1 MAVLKEEVIS
11 TIGEYGQEAPIFKVI
26 RMRSD
31 HLIVNSAR
39 KLFLCGK
46 LSYRLLM
53 KNKEATNQTNSQLTK
68 DTVQDSALY
77 RIT

>member
-1 MAVLKEEVIS
+1 MAVFKEEVIF
-11 TIGEYGQEAPIFKVI
+11 TIGEYGQEAPILKAT

-31 HLIVNSAR
+31 HLIANSVR

-53 KNKEATNQTNSQLTK
+53 KNKETTNQTNSQLTK
-68 DTVQDSALY
+68 DTVQGSALY